1 MKLLCYLDEE
11 NKLFSFDSE
20 YVCSVTLSENIEIT
34 IKKNEKFLS
43 DFYGENIDLTV
54 IAGEN
59 ASGKTFTLNNI
70 YKLSKE
76 NRLFLFIDGNTI
88 KYYSNKKVFEIR
100 DIDKA
105 TIGSII
111 LDCNILGIEFSEIE
125 RENID
130 IETLLFSNAIEGKN
144 KIIQDLVKKNTS
156 NLSILHY
163 IYDTPYKEVLNE
175 NFFKQINMIRNFGRE
190 SENLFDKYFF
200 TLPTQLQGEV
210 IVSDLKFNF
219 DDEILKQIVFPG
231 KQYKKFKQ
239 FCTGFFVDK
248 EKMIKKLSLNQN
260 ISFFNTLISYGLK
273 IDDMFYILGNGKDEN
288 SYLKNIW
295 SYLNICMGTNFEY
308 SIYGFKSMNN
318 EIDKLKTIEE
328 KTKRKIEKINH
339 SVGSNNLD
347 DLTKREYEII
357 LKQREIFKNEI
368 IISRNLVDTKLDD
381 EFEDM
386 IDIISITDIMI
397 YIWKYISSNQILN
410 QIENIKET
418 ELKISFEAGIDNES
432 TLIDFVIMNNNTLNL
447 TYSWDKISSGEN
459 CLLNFF
465 SEIYNVEKSVS
476 KEKNL
481 VICMDEVDLGLHPEW
496 QRKWVKHSPVIIEKM
511 LNKDNDSLINR
522 KIQFILTTHSPIILS
537 DFLPSSVI
545 LIKDNN
551 IINKHFKTFGANI
564 HDLMSNQFFLE
575 GSLMGEFAK
584 YKIDEIIKLLK
595 SNLETEN
602 QLFDS
607 ESGTKYDNRIIKNII
622 SEVGEV
628 YLREALID
636 LYESSSLYK
645 KETAKKELI
654 NKIEHLKK
662 ELAEMEA

>member
-20 YVCSVTLSENIEIT
+20 YVCSVTLSENIKIT

-200 TLPTQLQGEV
+200 TLPTQLQGEI

-339 SVGSNNLD
+339 SVGSNNVD

-397 YIWKYISSNQILN
+397 YIWEYISSNQILN

-447 TYSWDKISSGEN
+447 
-459 CLLNFF
+459 
-465 SEIYNVEKSVS
+465 
-476 KEKNL
+476 
-481 VICMDEVDLGLHPEW
+481 
-496 QRKWVKHSPVIIEKM
+496 
-511 LNKDNDSLINR
+511 
-522 KIQFILTTHSPIILS
+522 
-537 DFLPSSVI
+537 
-545 LIKDNN
+545 
-551 IINKHFKTFGANI
+551 
-564 HDLMSNQFFLE
+564 
-575 GSLMGEFAK
+575 
-584 YKIDEIIKLLK
+584 
-595 SNLETEN
+595 
-602 QLFDS
+602 
-607 ESGTKYDNRIIKNII
+607 
-622 SEVGEV
+622 
-628 YLREALID
+628 
-636 LYESSSLYK
+636 
-645 KETAKKELI
+645 
-654 NKIEHLKK
+654 
-662 ELAEMEA
+662 